1 MECFSLFLYIQ
12 NQIRNKIIK
21 ALTRSEGHFLEL
33 IKPLVSD
40 LDCLLLADN
49 TLSAVPLL
57 GCVVHDLLK
66 ILRVKGV
73 EYIEKI
79 IMVGHSFAGV
89 FVLEIKHEL
98 VVILEVLPQVFDGQ
112 LFEMRNV
119 DIVNLLLFEKSL
131 FVVENLFQ
139 EILVALAFGWT
150 IILNYREVSQRK

>member
-98 VVILEVLPQVFDGQ
+98 VV
-112 LFEMRNV
+112 
-119 DIVNLLLFEKSL
+119 LL
-131 FVVENLFQ
+131 
-139 EILVALAFGWT
+139 
-150 IILNYREVSQRK
+150 